1 MVINGKS
8 LYVIVSPISAVNN
21 KSIHQ
26 ISYKRLILL
35 KLRVLWLCSG
45 TTTSNGLMP
54 RLPDNVEDYMEGARS
69 KGHMYLSG
77 LGIVWADCILWS
89 YWLYETP

>member
-1 MVINGKS
+1 MGKC

-21 KSIHQ
+21 KDIHQ

-35 KLRVLWLCSG
+35 KLIVLWLSSSN
-45 TTTSNGLMP
+45 TTSDGLIS
-54 RLPDNVEDYMEGARS
+54 RLQTMWSPYMEGARS

-77 LGIVWADCILWS
+77 LGIVWDGYILWS
-89 YWLYETP
+89 YLLYKTP

>member
-1 MVINGKS
+1 MINGKG

-35 KLRVLWLCSG
+35 KLIVLWLCSG
-45 TTTSNGLMP
+45 PTTSNDLMS

-77 LGIVWADCILWS
+77 QGIVWADYILWS
-89 YWLYETP
+89 YLLFETP

>member
-1 MVINGKS
+1 MEKC

-21 KSIHQ
+21 KDIHQ

-35 KLRVLWLCSG
+35 KLIVLWLCF
-45 TTTSNGLMP
+45 SNTPSTGLMS

-69 KGHMYLSG
+69 KGHVYLSG
-77 LGIVWADCILWS
+77 LGIVWDGYILWS
-89 YWLYETP
+89 YLLYKTP